1 MVTIQAGRL
10 VPVPFDQMLD
20 PRTGRIRVR
29 YVDVESEAYQTLA
42 AYMVRLKAEDL
53 EQPDTVVALAKAG
66 NLSPEEFVRRFGPLV
81 RRA

>member
-42 AYMVRLKAEDL
+42 AYMVPA
-53 EQPDTVVALAKAG
+53 QG
-66 NLSPEEFVRRFGPLV
+66 
-81 RRA
+81 